1 MKKTVF
7 VVTTLDSGGIEN
19 YLLRFLRFFENKIE
33 PIVIC
38 RGNHF
43 GELETEYRKID
54 KIQLIKLDL
63 IRYNVVSYSKFY
75 TILRKS
81 KADSF
86 VDFTGS
92 YAGIL
97 MLLANLAGLEKR
109 VLFYRGSSHDFQPT
123 FYKILYVD
131 FLKNLA
137 RLNATKILANSRAAF
152 DFYFPKRDFNNP
164 KYQVIYNGIDTNK
177 LIFNRYDKIDFGIPQ
192 DGFVIGHTGRFNR
205 AKNHETI
212 IKVAEKICSKFDNI
226 YFVLCGKNTDIY
238 LKKTIDENDILRK
251 KVKLLGYRDDV
262 SSILTI
268 CDLYFFPSITEGQP
282 NALIEAMVAGLP
294 IITSNI
300 NPIIETTPQKLHK
313 ELVNPLDVIG
323 FCEIIE
329 EYYLDSNKRK
339 ESNFS
344 NWAIDR
350 FSPIEL
356 FTQFYL
362 EL

>member
-63 IRYNVVSYSKFY
+63 TRYNLGSYSKFHK
-75 TILRKS
+75 ILRRS
-81 KADSF
+81 EADSF

-92 YAGIL
+92 YSGIL
-97 MLLANLAGLEKR
+97 MLLANLVGLKKR
-109 VLFYRGSSHDFQPT
+109 VLFYRGSSHDFQPV
-123 FYKILYVD
+123 FYKTLYVD
-131 FLKNLA
+131 LLKNLA
-137 RLNATKILANSRAAF
+137 RLNATKILANSKAAF
-152 DFYFPKRDFNNP
+152 DFYFPKRDFNDS
-164 KYQVIYNGIDTNK
+164 KYKVIYNGIDTEK
-177 LIFNRYDKIDFGIPQ
+177 LFFNRYNKNEFGIPN
-192 DGFVIGHTGRFNR
+192 DGFVIGHTGRYNK

-212 IKVAEKICSKFDNI
+212 IKVAEMICSKFDNV

-238 LKKTIDENDILRK
+238 LKKTIYENDILRE
-251 KVKLLGYRDDV
+251 KVKLLGYRNDV
-262 SSILTI
+262 SSVLTI
-268 CDLYFFPSITEGQP
+268 FDLYFFPSITEGQP

-294 IITSNI
+294 IIASNI
-300 NPIIETTPQKLHK
+300 NPIKETTPEKMHN

-323 FCEIIE
+323 FCKIIE
-329 EYYLDSNKRK
+329 EYYLNNQKRK
-339 ESNFS
+339 ESNFA
-344 NWAIDR
+344 NWAINK
-350 FSPIEL
+350 FSPSEL
-356 FTQFYL
+356 FTQFYA

>member
-43 GELETEYRKID
+43 GELEAEYRKID
-54 KIQLIKLDL
+54 KIKLIKLDL
-63 IRYNVVSYSKFY
+63 TRYNVGSYSKFR
-75 TILRKS
+75 TILRRS
-81 KADSF
+81 EADSF

-97 MLLANLAGLEKR
+97 MLLANLAGLKKR
-109 VLFYRGSSHDFQPT
+109 VLFYRGSSHDFQPV
-123 FYKILYVD
+123 FYKTLYVD

-137 RLNATKILANSRAAF
+137 RLNATKILANSKAAF
-152 DFYFPKRDFNNP
+152 DFYFPKRDFNDP
-164 KYQVIYNGIDTNK
+164 KYKVIYNGIDTKK
-177 LIFNRYDKIDFGIPQ
+177 LVFSRYNKIDFGIPK

-212 IKVAEKICSKFDNI
+212 IKVAEKICSKFDNV

-262 SSILTI
+262 SSVLTI
-268 CDLYFFPSITEGQP
+268 FDLYFFPSITEGQP

-294 IITSNI
+294 IIASNI
-300 NPIIETTPQKLHK
+300 GPIIETTPEVIHN
-313 ELVNPLDVIG
+313 ELVSPLDVDC
-323 FCEIIE
+323 FCNLIE
-329 EYYLDSNKRK
+329 EYYLDNSKRSNAD
-339 ESNFS
+339 FS
-344 NWAIDR
+344 EWAIKR
-350 FSPIEL
+350 FSPSEL
-356 FTQFYL
+356 FTQFYT

>member
-7 VVTTLDSGGIEN
+7 VLTTLDSGGIEN
-19 YLLRFLRFFENKIE
+19 YLLRFLIFFKNKIE

-38 RGNHF
+38 RGNYF
-43 GELETEYRKID
+43 GELEAEYRKID

-63 IRYNVVSYSKFY
+63 TRHNIFLYFKFY
-75 TILRKS
+75 SILRRS
-81 KADSF
+81 DADSF

-97 MLLANLAGLEKR
+97 MLFANLSGIKKR
-109 VLFYRGSSHDFQPT
+109 ILFYRGSSHDFQPV

-137 RLNATKILANSRAAF
+137 RLNATKILANSNAAF
-152 DFYFPKRDFNNP
+152 DFYFPKRDSIDS
-164 KYQVIYNGIDTNK
+164 KYKVIYNGIDTEKLVFNK
-177 LIFNRYDKIDFGIPQ
+177 YNKIDFGIPK
-192 DGFVIGHTGRFNR
+192 DGFVIGHTGRFNS

-212 IKVAEKICSKFDNI
+212 IKVAEKLCSKFDNI
-226 YFVLCGKNTDIY
+226 YFVLCGKNTDID
-238 LKKTIDENDILRK
+238 LKKIIYENDILNG

-262 SSILTI
+262 ISVLSIF
-268 CDLYFFPSITEGQP
+268 DLYFFPSITEGQP
-282 NALIEAMVAGLP
+282 NALIEAMVVGLP
-294 IITSNI
+294 IIASNI
-300 NPIIETTPQKLHK
+300 NPILETTPEELHK
-313 ELVNPLDVIG
+313 ELVDPFDVIG

-329 EYYLDSNKRK
+329 EYYFDNNKRK
-339 ESNFS
+339 KSNYT

-350 FSPIEL
+350 FSPNEL
-356 FTQFYL
+356 FFQFYS

>member
-1 MKKTVF
+1 MKKIIF

-19 YLLRFLRFFENKIE
+19 YLLRFLRFFENNIE

-38 RGNHF
+38 RGNYF
-43 GELETEYRKID
+43 GELETEYRKINM
-54 KIQLIKLDL
+54 IQLIKLDL
-63 IRYNVVSYSKFY
+63 TQYNFGSYSKFY
-75 TILRKS
+75 QILRRS
-81 KADSF
+81 EAASF

-97 MLLANLAGLEKR
+97 MLLASLAGIKRR
-109 VLFYRGSSHDFQPT
+109 VLFYRGSSHDFKPVL
-123 FYKILYVD
+123 YKTVYVD
-131 FLKNLA
+131 LLKNLA
-137 RLNATKILANSRAAF
+137 KVNATKILANSKAAF
-152 DFYFPKRDFNNP
+152 DFYFPKRDLNDS
-164 KYQVIYNGIDTNK
+164 KYKVIYNGIDTEK
-177 LIFNRYDKIDFGIPQ
+177 LVFNRYNKNEFGIPK

-238 LKKTIDENDILRK
+238 LKKTIDENNILRG

-262 SSILTI
+262 SSVLTI
-268 CDLYFFPSITEGQP
+268 FDLYFFPSITEGQP

-294 IITSNI
+294 IIASNI
-300 NPIIETTPQKLHK
+300 NPIKETTPEKLHN

-329 EYYLDSNKRK
+329 EYYFDINKRK
-339 ESNFS
+339 ESNFA
-344 NWAIDR
+344 NWATNK
-350 FSPIEL
+350 FSPSEL
-356 FTQFYL
+356 FTQFYA